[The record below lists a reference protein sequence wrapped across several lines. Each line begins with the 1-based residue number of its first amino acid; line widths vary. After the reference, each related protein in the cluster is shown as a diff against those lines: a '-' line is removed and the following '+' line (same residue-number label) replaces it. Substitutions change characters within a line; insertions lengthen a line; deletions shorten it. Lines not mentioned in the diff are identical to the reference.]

1 MNFIDKAIDY
11 ISPVSALKRTIARQR
26 SKMLEGMYK
35 NHTNRSFDAIGNG
48 RMQAD
53 HLNEH
58 NDADTAISDSLE
70 NLRNYTRQVE
80 YNNGYVKGP
89 LRRMA
94 DHIVGT
100 GFRFQSRVVPDKKH
114 MRMSNGARITKQE
127 VEVFN
132 YEAEK
137 YQKQWEKQSDI
148 RLLQN
153 HSEMAHLI
161 DLTRH
166 RDGEVLVIGRNSNR
180 PGRLIPY
187 CQQLVEIDRL
197 ETPPSYIAEPDIY
210 NGIKYDKEG
219 VPLIYYI
226 RKRHPGDS
234 IHNYKPAD
242 NEFEV
247 VPAFNPN
254 GTRKVIH
261 LFRMLRPEQTRGFS
275 DIAAGLPAIQTAF
288 RYANAEMFAALQD
301 ACMVGIVKTTNP
313 AGFQQNSTVPGT
325 DPDKRIHKFSPGQ
338 NIYLNENQ
346 EMEIRD
352 PSRPNDKFKEIL
364 NSFYEGPANAMNMPP
379 EVFLQNWQ
387 GMNYSNARTV
397 LIMWMKVVR
406 IEQQLMIDHYES
418 ETWANVLPQLIAT
431 GKIQA
436 NAYSRR
442 PYDYLAGQWIPPKID
457 WVDPLKEVQGKKEEI
472 TILSETPQ
480 SICAMK
486 GSDFEENAEA
496 MARALVKNKELEEE
510 HGIKMP
516 PLFENST
523 PFGDSEEDDEGD
535 KGNTPKPKSKSK
547 DDTGKVI
554 KMKK

>member
-1 MNFIDKAIDY
+1 MNFIDKAIDFV
-11 ISPVSALKRTIARQR
+11 SPVVSLKRTIARQR
-26 SKMLEGMYK
+26 NEMLKKMYK
-35 NHTNRSFDAIGNG
+35 NSTTRSFDAISNS
-48 RMQAD
+48 RLQAD

-58 NDADTAISDSLE
+58 NDADTAIHDSLE
-70 NLRNYTRQVE
+70 NLRNYTRQIE

-114 MRMSNGARITKQE
+114 MHMPNGARITKQE
-127 VEVFN
+127 TEIFN

-137 YQKQWEKQSDI
+137 YKKQWDKQADV

-153 HSEMAHLI
+153 HDEMAHLI
-161 DLTRH
+161 DLARH
-166 RDGEVLVIGRNSNR
+166 RDGEVLVIGRNSKR

-197 ETPPSYIAEPDIY
+197 ETPPGYIAEPDIY

-219 VPLIYYI
+219 VPVIYYI

-234 IHNYKPAD
+234 IHNYKVTD
-242 NEFEV
+242 NDFEP

-275 DIAAGLPAIQTAF
+275 EIAAGLPAIQTAF
-288 RYANAEMFAALQD
+288 RYASAEMFAALQD
-301 ACMVGIVKTTNP
+301 ACMVGIIKTTGP
-313 AGFQQNSTVPGT
+313 ANFQENYTKPGP
-325 DPDKRIHKFSPGQ
+325 DSDKRLHNISPGK
-338 NIYLNENQ
+338 NIYLDHNQ
-346 EMEIRD
+346 EMTIRD
-352 PSRPNDKFKEIL
+352 PSRPNDKFSEIL
-364 NSFYEGPANAMNMPP
+364 HSFYEGPANAMNMPP
-379 EVFLQNWQ
+379 EVFLQNWR

-397 LIMWMKVVR
+397 LIMWLKVVR

-418 ETWANVLPQLIAT
+418 ETWANVLPQLISM

-442 PYDYLAGQWIPPKID
+442 SYDYLAGQWIPPKID

-496 MARALVKNKELEEE
+496 MARALVKNKELEKEFD
-510 HGIKMP
+510 IKMP
-516 PLFENST
+516 PLFESGT
-523 PFGDSEEDDEGD
+523 PFGNTEEDDEGD
-535 KGNTPKPKSKSK
+535 KGNIPKSKPK
-547 DDTGKVI
+547 NDTGKVI

>member
-1 MNFIDKAIDY
+1 MNWIDKAIDY
-11 ISPVSALKRTIARQR
+11 IAPISSLKRTIARQR
-26 SKMLEGMYK
+26 HTMLQDMFK
-35 NHTNRSFDAIGNG
+35 KSANRSFDAIANG

-58 NDADTAISDSLE
+58 NDADTAIHDSLE

-100 GFRFQSRVVPDKKH
+100 GFRFQARVSPDKKH
-114 MRMSNGARITKQE
+114 MRISNGARITKQE
-127 VEVFN
+127 AEVFN

-137 YQKQWEKQSDI
+137 YHKQWSKQADI
-148 RLLQN
+148 RLAQN
-153 HSEMAHLI
+153 HAEMAHLI

-197 ETPPSYIAEPDIY
+197 DTPPSYIAEPDIY

-226 RKRHPGDS
+226 RNRHPGDS
-234 IHNYKPAD
+234 IHNYKVTD
-242 NEFEV
+242 NDFEA

-261 LFRMLRPEQTRGFS
+261 LFRMLRPEQTRGFA

-301 ACMVGIVKTTNP
+301 ACMVGIIKTTNP
-313 AGFQQNSTVPGT
+313 TGFQENYTKPGT
-325 DPDKRIHKFSPGQ
+325 ETDKRIHKLSPAM
-338 NIYLNENQ
+338 NIYLDENQ
-346 EMEIRD
+346 DMTIRD
-352 PSRPNDKFKEIL
+352 PKRPNDKFKEIL

-397 LIMWMKVVR
+397 LIMWLKVVR
-406 IEQQLMIDHYES
+406 IEQQLMVDHYES

-431 GKIQA
+431 GKLQA

-442 PYDYLAGQWIPPKID
+442 PYDYLAGQYIPPKID

-496 MARALVKNKELEEE
+496 MARALLKNKELEEE

-516 PLFENST
+516 PLFETGSAAAT
-523 PFGDSEEDDEGD
+523 SEDDDEKD
-535 KGNTPKPKSKSK
+535 KDIIPKPKAQKGPS
-547 DDTGKVI
+547 KVI
-554 KMKK
+554 NMKK